1 MNFTKHFFE
10 EANKSISRID
20 EKKIEAIAKLLDN
33 LRSNKGRLFIMGVGG
48 SSANASHAVND
59 FRKLCNI
66 ETYCLTDNVSELT
79 ARTNDEGWD
88 STFVGYLK
96 NSNLKPKDMLMTFS
110 VGGGNSKKKVS
121 MNIVKALQYASKK
134 KLKTISVLGKNDGY
148 AAKNSTISII
158 FEIDNK
164 KLLTPITESLQVL
177 VWHYLV
183 SSPILQKNKTTW

>member
-96 NSNLKPKDMLMTFS
+96 NSNLKPKDILMTFS
-110 VGGGNSKKKVS
+110 VGGGNLKKKVS

-134 KLKTISVLGKNDGY
+134 KLKTISILGKNDGY

>member
-1 MNFTKHFFE
+1 MKFTAKFFK
-10 EANKSISRID
+10 EAQKTISKIE
-20 EKKIEAIAKLLDN
+20 EKKIEKIAKILN
-33 LRSNKGRLFIMGVGG
+33 TLRLSKGRLFIMGVGG

-96 NSNLKPKDMLMTFS
+96 NSNLKSKDILMTFS
-110 VGGGNSKKKVS
+110 VGGGNLKKKVS
-121 MNIVKALQYASKK
+121 MNIVKAMQYASKK
-134 KLKTISVLGKNDGY
+134 KVKTVSILVKNDGY

-158 FEIDNK
+158 FNIENK
-164 KLLTPITESLQVL
+164 KLVTPITESLQVL
-177 VWHYLV
+177 IWHYLV
-183 SSPILQKNKTTW
+183 SSPVLQKNKTTW

>member
-1 MNFTKHFFE
+1 MKFTQIFFQ
-10 EANKSISRID
+10 EAIKAISKI
-20 EKKIEAIAKLLDN
+20 EKKKIKIIANMLN
-33 LRSNKGRLFIMGVGG
+33 ILRSNKGRLFIMGVGG

-66 ETYCLTDNVSELT
+66 EAYCLTDNISELT

-96 NSNLKPKDMLMTFS
+96 NSNLKSKDMLMTFS
-110 VGGGNSKKKVS
+110 VGGGDSKKKIS
-121 MNIVKALQYASKK
+121 MNIVKALQFSSKK
-134 KLKTISVLGKNDGY
+134 KIKTISILGKKDGY

-158 FEIDNK
+158 FDIDNK
-164 KLLTPITESLQVL
+164 KLLTPLTESLQVL
-177 VWHYLV
+177 VWHNLV

>member
-1 MNFTKHFFE
+1 MKFTPTFFK
-10 EANKSISRID
+10 EANNTISKI
-20 EKKIEAIAKLLDN
+20 EKKKIESIAKMLKK

-48 SSANASHAVND
+48 SSGNASHAVND

-66 ETYCLTDNVSELT
+66 EAYCLTDNISEIT

-96 NSNLKPKDMLMTFS
+96 NSNLKSKDILMTFS
-110 VGGGNSKKKVS
+110 VGGGNIKKKIS
-121 MNIVKALQYASKK
+121 MNIVNALKYASKK
-134 KLKTISVLGKNDGY
+134 KVKTISVIGRNDGY

-158 FEIDNK
+158 FNIDNK
-164 KLLTPITESLQVL
+164 KLVTPITESLQVL

>member
-1 MNFTKHFFE
+1 MKFTAKFFI
-10 EANKSISRID
+10 EAQKTISKIE
-20 EKKIEAIAKLLDN
+20 EKKIEKIAKILN
-33 LRSNKGRLFIMGVGG
+33 SLRLNKGRLFIMGVGG

-96 NSNLKPKDMLMTFS
+96 NSNLKSKDILMTFS
-110 VGGGNSKKKVS
+110 VGGGNIKKKVS
-121 MNIVKALQYASKK
+121 MNIVKAMQYASKK
-134 KLKTISVLGKNDGY
+134 KVKTVSILGKNDGY

-158 FEIDNK
+158 FNIENK
-164 KLLTPITESLQVL
+164 KLVTPITESLQVL
-177 VWHYLV
+177 IWHYLV
-183 SSPILQKNKTTW
+183 SSPVLQKNKTTW

>member
-1 MNFTKHFFE
+1 MNFTPNFFN
-10 EANKSISRID
+10 EANKTISRI
-20 EKKIEAIAKLLDN
+20 ERKKLEMIAKMLN
-33 LRSNKGRLFIMGVGG
+33 KLRTNKGRLFIMGVGG

-110 VGGGNSKKKVS
+110 VGGGNLKKKIS

-134 KLKTISVLGKNDGY
+134 KVKTISVLGKNDGF
-148 AAKNSTISII
+148 AAKKSTISVI
-158 FEIDNK
+158 FKIDNK
-164 KLLTPITESLQVL
+164 KLITPITESLQVL

-183 SSPILQKNKTTW
+183 SSPLLQKNKTTW

>member
-1 MNFTKHFFE
+1 MKFTSEFFNE
-10 EANKSISRID
+10 VKKTISKIED
-20 EKKIEAIAKLLDN
+20 KKIEEIAKILN
-33 LRSNKGRLFIMGVGG
+33 SLRLSKGRLFVMGVGG

-96 NSNLKPKDMLMTFS
+96 NSNLKSKDILMTFS
-110 VGGGNSKKKVS
+110 VGGGNLKKKVS
-121 MNIVKALQYASKK
+121 MNIVKAMQYASKK
-134 KLKTISVLGKNDGY
+134 KVKTISILGKNDGY

-158 FEIDNK
+158 FNIDDK
-164 KLLTPITESLQVL
+164 KLVTPITESLQVL
-177 VWHYLV
+177 IWHYLV
-183 SSPILQKNKTTW
+183 SSPVLQKNKTTW

>member
-1 MNFTKHFFE
+1 MKFTQIFFQ
-10 EANKSISRID
+10 EAIKAISKI
-20 EKKIEAIAKLLDN
+20 EKKKIKIITNMLN
-33 LRSNKGRLFIMGVGG
+33 ILRSNKGRLFIMGVGG

-66 ETYCLTDNVSELT
+66 EAYCLTDNISELT

-96 NSNLKPKDMLMTFS
+96 NSNLKSKDMLMTFS
-110 VGGGNSKKKVS
+110 VGGGDSKKKIS
-121 MNIVKALQYASKK
+121 MNIVKALQFASKK
-134 KLKTISVLGKNDGY
+134 KIKTISILGKNDGY

-158 FEIDNK
+158 FDIDNK
-164 KLLTPITESLQVL
+164 KLLTPLTESLQVF

-183 SSPILQKNKTTW
+183 SSPILKKNKTTW

>member
-1 MNFTKHFFE
+1 MKFTAKFFIE
-10 EANKSISRID
+10 VQKTISKIE
-20 EKKIEAIAKLLDN
+20 EKKIEKIAKILN
-33 LRSNKGRLFIMGVGG
+33 SLRLNKGRLFIMGVGG

-96 NSNLKPKDMLMTFS
+96 NSNLKSKDILMTFS
-110 VGGGNSKKKVS
+110 VGGGNIKKKVS
-121 MNIVKALQYASKK
+121 MNIVKAMQYASKK
-134 KLKTISVLGKNDGY
+134 KVKTVSILGKNDGY

-158 FEIDNK
+158 FNIENK
-164 KLLTPITESLQVL
+164 KLVTPITESLQVL
-177 VWHYLV
+177 IWHYLV
-183 SSPILQKNKTTW
+183 SSPVLQKNKTTW

>member
-96 NSNLKPKDMLMTFS
+96 NSNLKPKDILTTFS
-110 VGGGNSKKKVS
+110 VGGGNLKKKVS

-134 KLKTISVLGKNDGY
+134 KLKTISILGKNDGY

>member
-1 MNFTKHFFE
+1 MKFTSKFFNE
-10 EANKSISRID
+10 VKKTISKIED
-20 EKKIEAIAKLLDN
+20 KKIEEIAKILN
-33 LRSNKGRLFIMGVGG
+33 SLRLSKGRLFVMGVGG

-96 NSNLKPKDMLMTFS
+96 NSNLKSKDILMTFS
-110 VGGGNSKKKVS
+110 VGGGNLKKKVS
-121 MNIVKALQYASKK
+121 MNIVKAMQYASKK
-134 KLKTISVLGKNDGY
+134 KVKTISILGKNDGY

-158 FEIDNK
+158 FNIDDK
-164 KLLTPITESLQVL
+164 KLVTPITESLQVL
-177 VWHYLV
+177 IWHYLV
-183 SSPILQKNKTTW
+183 SSPVLQKNKTTW

>member
-1 MNFTKHFFE
+1 MKFTSKFFN
-10 EANKSISRID
+10 EAKKTISKIED
-20 EKKIEAIAKLLDN
+20 KKIEEIAKILN
-33 LRSNKGRLFIMGVGG
+33 SLRLSKGRLFVMGVGG

-96 NSNLKPKDMLMTFS
+96 NSNLKSKDILMTFS
-110 VGGGNSKKKVS
+110 VGGGNLKKKVS
-121 MNIVKALQYASKK
+121 MNIVKAMQYASKK
-134 KLKTISVLGKNDGY
+134 KVKTISILGKNDGY

-158 FEIDNK
+158 FNIDDK
-164 KLLTPITESLQVL
+164 KLVTPITESLQVL
-177 VWHYLV
+177 IWHYLV
-183 SSPILQKNKTTW
+183 SSPVLQKNKTTW

>member
-1 MNFTKHFFE
+1 MKFTSKFFNE
-10 EANKSISRID
+10 VKKTISKIED
-20 EKKIEAIAKLLDN
+20 KKIEEIAKILN
-33 LRSNKGRLFIMGVGG
+33 SLRLSKGRLFIMGVGG

-96 NSNLKPKDMLMTFS
+96 NSNLKSKDILMTFS
-110 VGGGNSKKKVS
+110 VGGGNLKKKVS
-121 MNIVKALQYASKK
+121 MNIVKAMQYASKK
-134 KLKTISVLGKNDGY
+134 KVKTISILGKNDGY

-158 FEIDNK
+158 FNIDDK
-164 KLLTPITESLQVL
+164 KLVTPITESLQVL
-177 VWHYLV
+177 IWHYLV
-183 SSPILQKNKTTW
+183 SSPVLQKNKTTW

>member
-1 MNFTKHFFE
+1 MKFTQIFFQ
-10 EANKSISRID
+10 EAIKAISKI
-20 EKKIEAIAKLLDN
+20 EKKKIKIIANMLN
-33 LRSNKGRLFIMGVGG
+33 ILRSNKGRLFIMGVGG

-66 ETYCLTDNVSELT
+66 EAYCLTDNISELT

-96 NSNLKPKDMLMTFS
+96 NSNLKSKDMLMTFS
-110 VGGGNSKKKVS
+110 VGGGDSKKKIS
-121 MNIVKALQYASKK
+121 MNIVKALQFASKK
-134 KLKTISVLGKNDGY
+134 KIKTISILGKNDGY

-158 FEIDNK
+158 FDIDNK
-164 KLLTPITESLQVL
+164 KLLTPLTESLQVFL
-177 VWHYLV
+177 WHYLV

>member
-1 MNFTKHFFE
+1 MKFTQIFFQ
-10 EANKSISRID
+10 EAIKAISKI
-20 EKKIEAIAKLLDN
+20 EKKKIKVIANMLN
-33 LRSNKGRLFIMGVGG
+33 ILRSNKGRLFIMGVGG

-66 ETYCLTDNVSELT
+66 EAYCLTDNISELT

-96 NSNLKPKDMLMTFS
+96 NSNLKSKDMLMTFS
-110 VGGGNSKKKVS
+110 VGGGDSKKKIS
-121 MNIVKALQYASKK
+121 MNIVKALQFASKK
-134 KLKTISVLGKNDGY
+134 KIKTISILGKNDGY

-158 FEIDNK
+158 FDIDNK
-164 KLLTPITESLQVL
+164 KLLTPLTESLQVFL
-177 VWHYLV
+177 WHYLV

>member
-1 MNFTKHFFE
+1 MKFTLKFFNE
-10 EANKSISRID
+10 VQKTISKIED
-20 EKKIEAIAKLLDN
+20 KKIEKIAKILN
-33 LRSNKGRLFIMGVGG
+33 ALRTSKGRLFIMGVGG

-96 NSNLKPKDMLMTFS
+96 NSNLKSKDILMIFS
-110 VGGGNSKKKVS
+110 VGGGNLKKKVS
-121 MNIVKALQYASKK
+121 MNIVKAMQYASKK
-134 KLKTISVLGKNDGY
+134 KIKTISIVGKNDGY

-158 FEIDNK
+158 FDIENK
-164 KLLTPITESLQVL
+164 KLVTPITESLQVL
-177 VWHYLV
+177 IWHYLV
-183 SSPILQKNKTTW
+183 SSPVLQKNSTTW

>member
-1 MNFTKHFFE
+1 MKFTAKFFK
-10 EANKSISRID
+10 EAQKTISKIE
-20 EKKIEAIAKLLDN
+20 EKKIEKIAKILN
-33 LRSNKGRLFIMGVGG
+33 TLRLSKGRLFIMGVGG

-96 NSNLKPKDMLMTFS
+96 NSNLKSKDILMTFS
-110 VGGGNSKKKVS
+110 VGGGNLKKKVS
-121 MNIVKALQYASKK
+121 MNIVKAMQYASKK
-134 KLKTISVLGKNDGY
+134 KVKTVSILGKNDGY

-158 FEIDNK
+158 FNIENK
-164 KLLTPITESLQVL
+164 KLVTPITESLQVL
-177 VWHYLV
+177 IWHYLV
-183 SSPILQKNKTTW
+183 SSPVLQKNKTTW

>member
-96 NSNLKPKDMLMTFS
+96 NSNLKPKDILMTFS
-110 VGGGNSKKKVS
+110 VGGGNLKKKVS

>member
-20 EKKIEAIAKLLDN
+20 EKKIEAIARLLDN

-96 NSNLKPKDMLMTFS
+96 NSNLKPKDILMTFS
-110 VGGGNSKKKVS
+110 VGGGNLKKKVS

-134 KLKTISVLGKNDGY
+134 KLKTISILGKNDGY

>member
-1 MNFTKHFFE
+1 
-10 EANKSISRID
+10 
-20 EKKIEAIAKLLDN
+20 
-33 LRSNKGRLFIMGVGG
+33 
-48 SSANASHAVND
+48 VND

-66 ETYCLTDNVSELT
+66 EAYCLTDNISELT

-96 NSNLKPKDMLMTFS
+96 NSNLKSKDMLMTFS
-110 VGGGNSKKKVS
+110 VGGGDSKKKIS
-121 MNIVKALQYASKK
+121 MNIVKALQFASKK
-134 KLKTISVLGKNDGY
+134 KIKTISILGKKDGY

-158 FEIDNK
+158 FDIDNK
-164 KLLTPITESLQVL
+164 KLLTPLTESLQVL